1 MGLSSLRSPGVVE
14 SRQPRALH
22 FYAVPA
28 KKRQISLDPGSITNN
43 FQTMN
48 VSAANRR
55 ILRYPI
61 SLTKAGM
68 GTFCVGT
75 DKVG

>member
-1 MGLSSLRSPGVVE
+1 M
-14 SRQPRALH
+14 
-22 FYAVPA
+22 
-28 KKRQISLDPGSITNN
+28 KKLQISLDPSSITHS
-43 FQTMN
+43 FQPMIRSDT
-48 VSAANRR
+48 NRR

>member
-1 MGLSSLRSPGVVE
+1 
-14 SRQPRALH
+14 LH
-22 FYAVPA
+22 FYAFLL
-28 KKRQISLDPGSITNN
+28 KKGQISLDRSSITNN
-43 FQTMN
+43 FHNMIR
-48 VSAANRR
+48 SAANRR
-55 ILRYPI
+55 ILRYPL

>member
-1 MGLSSLRSPGVVE
+1 M
-14 SRQPRALH
+14 
-22 FYAVPA
+22 
-28 KKRQISLDPGSITNN
+28 KKRQISLDPSAITHN
-43 FQTMN
+43 FHDMIR
-48 VSAANRR
+48 SAANRR
-55 ILRYPI
+55 ILRYPL

>member
-1 MGLSSLRSPGVVE
+1 MIL
-14 SRQPRALH
+14 
-22 FYAVPA
+22 
-28 KKRQISLDPGSITNN
+28 
-43 FQTMN
+43 
-48 VSAANRR
+48 SAANRR

>member
-1 MGLSSLRSPGVVE
+1 MARG
-14 SRQPRALH
+14 LH
-22 FYAVPA
+22 FYAMLL
-28 KKRQISLDPGSITNN
+28 KKRQISLDPSSITDS
-43 FQTMN
+43 FQPMIR
-48 VSAANRR
+48 SAANRR
-55 ILRYPI
+55 ILRYPL

>member
-1 MGLSSLRSPGVVE
+1 MIRSA
-14 SRQPRALH
+14 S
-22 FYAVPA
+22 
-28 KKRQISLDPGSITNN
+28 N
-43 FQTMN
+43 
-48 VSAANRR
+48 R
-55 ILRYPI
+55 ILRYPL